1 MANIIQLPHY
11 GMWRGL
17 CQLPGLTALRC
28 AWHWVPAGCW
38 GGIWAERSSAGG
50 SCALASKQELCSC
63 LLGQFSRISENWEFC
78 TRSEG
83 CTERLPVIP
92 CFMIPLWPKH
102 SLSWDWKVFAC
113 KHGVGSFLS
122 LFLFWQIIVNVFS
135 DHPVLSCAKLVTKSH
150 WGDKEPNNWLFILR
164 TWTQHLFHEAYFW
177 SGIWCVRNI
186 FLSIESCS
194 STFWFYVGLLGS
206 GFLMWWSHSSSQL
219 IKVDQNHNTPIDT
232 NGYSCPNE

>member
-113 KHGVGSFLS
+113 KPGLDPFCLSSFSDKSLWMCFLIIRCFLVQSLS
-122 LFLFWQIIVNVFS
+122 LKVTGVIRNQTTGFLF
-135 DHPVLSCAKLVTKSH
+135 
-150 WGDKEPNNWLFILR
+150 
-164 TWTQHLFHEAYFW
+164 
-177 SGIWCVRNI
+177 
-186 FLSIESCS
+186 
-194 STFWFYVGLLGS
+194 
-206 GFLMWWSHSSSQL
+206 
-219 IKVDQNHNTPIDT
+219 
-232 NGYSCPNE
+232 